1 MLTGRRGQ
9 SPSDRGN
16 YRRSIADGSCPRDNF
31 SAILQVVLRVADL
44 GRLRAK
50 VMPRKVRRYDTAA
63 GNLITSWRTLTIVST
78 CIAIA
83 SLATLATVVS
93 IKR

>member
-1 MLTGRRGQ
+1 MVPARVTISLLFF
-9 SPSDRGN
+9 
-16 YRRSIADGSCPRDNF
+16 RS
-31 SAILQVVLRVADL
+31 VLRVADL